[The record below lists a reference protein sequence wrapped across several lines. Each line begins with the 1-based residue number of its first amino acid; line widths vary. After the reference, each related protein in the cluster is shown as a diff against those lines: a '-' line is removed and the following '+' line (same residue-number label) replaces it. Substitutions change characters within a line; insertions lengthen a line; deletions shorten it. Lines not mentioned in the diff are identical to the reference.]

1 MVSPQA
7 NNIDAIPK
15 PKYPALTIKY
25 FRLDV
30 IWIQGWY
37 CLLEIKEKKL
47 NCNLSF
53 LC

>member
-1 MVSPQA
+1 MGQA

-30 IWIQGWY
+30 I
-37 CLLEIKEKKL
+37 
-47 NCNLSF
+47 
-53 LC
+53 